1 MYWLRLLR
9 TRLRGLL
16 RKKSVEREMEEELR
30 FHVRM
35 RAEENVRRGMTPDE
49 AERAALVS
57 FGQVSR
63 VKEYCRDFKGG
74 GLLETLLK
82 DIRFGART
90 LGKNRGFTLVA
101 VLTLALGIGA
111 NTAIFSVVEAVL
123 LRALPYPDADRVVLL
138 WENNRMRNRPRNV
151 VNPGNLADWREQSRS
166 FDEVAG
172 FVDQRYSLTGGG
184 EPEEVAAQ
192 AATPNLFRLLGAR
205 PELGRTL
212 LPGDE
217 AGGRQDVAVISHGLW
232 RRRFGGSPEVVGK
245 VVNLDGRGVTVV
257 GVMPPDFRWFIKEN
271 SQSGKPAE
279 VWVPLELPEQQ
290 GAARRGRYMSAVARL
305 RDGVTV
311 EHARSELD
319 TIAARIE
326 AEYPGFGKGWGVS
339 VVPLR
344 EQLSGEIKPALL
356 VILGAVG
363 FVLLISCVNVANLLM
378 ARAAGRRKEMAL
390 RAALGAGRLRIIRQ
404 LLTESLLLAVIGGA
418 LGLLISGWCVE
429 ALVALSPPNLLG
441 AGQVGVNLTVLAFT
455 LCVSL
460 LTGVAFGVVPAVE
473 TSRLNLSESL
483 KESSRGNVG
492 GGRAGRVRGAL
503 VVVEIGLSL
512 VLLVGAGLMV
522 RSFLRLQ
529 AVDPGFDASNLLT
542 MRVMLP
548 ETRYPEP
555 GKQIEFFRR
564 AAERIRTLPGVR
576 DVGAV
581 SALPF
586 ADLGAAT
593 SFTVEGR
600 PALPSGEK
608 LTTDVRVAD
617 ENYFRAMNIPVVA
630 GRTFT
635 EQEAVEDRKVAVVNE
650 TMARR
655 HFPGEDP
662 VGRRILVNMSG
673 EPAPTEIIGVVG
685 DARYDKLEGE
695 LRPMVYWTPPRLT
708 YASMT
713 FVVRA
718 AGGGDPGGLGP
729 AAVREIQSVD
739 KDQPVSDVRTM
750 ESWLAESTARTRFGT
765 LLLGAFAC
773 AALLLAAVGIY
784 GVISYSVAQ
793 RRNEIGIRM
802 ALGAQGRDVLR
813 LVVGQGMKLVLAGVG
828 LGLVGALVL
837 TRLMSVLLYG
847 VEASDPATFAANA
860 LLLTAV
866 SLVACYIPAR
876 RATRVDPLTAL
887 RRE

>member
-1 MYWLRLLR
+1 MR

-16 RKKSVEREMEEELR
+16 RKRSVEREMEEELR

-35 RAEENVRRGMTPDE
+35 RAEENVRRGMTSDE
-49 AERAALVS
+49 AERAALRS
-57 FGQVSR
+57 FGQWAR
-63 VKEYCRDFKGG
+63 IKENCRDFKGG
-74 GLLETLLK
+74 GLVEVLLQDVK
-82 DIRFGART
+82 FGVRT
-90 LGKNRGFTLVA
+90 LMKNRGFTLVA
-101 VLTLALGIGA
+101 VLTLAIGIGA

-123 LRALPYPDADRVVLL
+123 LRALPYRDADRVVLL
-138 WENNRMRNRPRNV
+138 WENNRLRGKPHNV
-151 VNPGNLADWREQSRS
+151 VNPGNFLDWREQSAS
-166 FDEVAG
+166 FDEMAA
-172 FVDQRYSLTGGG
+172 FADQRVGLTGGG

-192 AATPNLFRLLGAR
+192 AATPNLFQLLGAR
-205 PELGRTL
+205 PALGRTL
-212 LPGDE
+212 LPGDGE
-217 AGGRQDVAVISHGLW
+217 AGREEVVVISHGLW
-232 RRRFGGSPEVVGK
+232 QRRFGGAHDIVGK
-245 VVNLDGRGVTVV
+245 VVNVDGRGVTVV

-271 SQSGKPAE
+271 SLSGKPAE
-279 VWVPLELPEQQ
+279 VWMPLTLEAQQ
-290 GAARRGRYMSAVARL
+290 GEARRGRYLSAAARL
-305 RDGVTV
+305 KPGVSV
-311 EHARSELD
+311 AQAQVELD
-319 TIAARIE
+319 TVASRIE
-326 AEYPGFGKGWGVS
+326 SEYVNWAKGWGVS
-339 VVPLR
+339 IVPLR
-344 EQLSGEIKPALL
+344 EQLAGEIKPALL

-378 ARAAGRRKEMAL
+378 ARSAGRRKEMAL

-418 LGLLISGWCVE
+418 LGLLLSYWCVE
-429 ALVALSPPNLLG
+429 ALVALSPPNLIG
-441 AGQVGVNLTVLAFT
+441 EGQVGINLTVLVFT
-455 LCVSL
+455 LAVSL

-492 GGRAGRVRGAL
+492 GGRAGRVRGVL
-503 VVVEIGLSL
+503 VVAEIGLSL

-529 AVDPGFDASNLLT
+529 AVDPGFDAGNLLT
-542 MRVMLP
+542 LRVMLP
-548 ETRYPEP
+548 ESKYPQD
-555 GKQIEFFRR
+555 GRKVEFFRQ
-564 AAERIRTLPGVR
+564 AAERIRALPGVR
-576 DVGAV
+576 SASAV

-593 SFTVEGR
+593 GFTVEGR
-600 PALPSGEK
+600 PPLPPGDRLS
-608 LTTDVRVAD
+608 TDVRVVD
-617 ENYFRAMNIPVVA
+617 ENYFRTMNIPVVA

-662 VGRRILVNMSG
+662 VGKRILVNMSS
-673 EPAPTEIIGVVG
+673 ELTPTEIIGVVG

-695 LRPMVYWTPPRLT
+695 LKPMVYWTPPRLT
-708 YASMT
+708 YSSMT
-713 FVVRA
+713 FVVRTV
-718 AGGGDPGGLGP
+718 GDPGALGP
-729 AAVREIQSVD
+729 SAVREIQAVD
-739 KDQPVSDVRTM
+739 KEQPVSDVRTM
-750 ESWLAESTARTRFGT
+750 EIWLAESTARTRFGT

-813 LVVGQGMKLVLAGVG
+813 LVVGQGMRLVLAGVG
-828 LGLVGALVL
+828 LGLLGALAL
-837 TRLMSVLLYG
+837 TRVMSGLLYG
-847 VEASDPATFAANA
+847 VAATDPATFAANA

>member
-1 MYWLRLLR
+1 MYWLRLMR

-16 RKKSVEREMEEELR
+16 RKRSVEREMEEELR

-35 RAEENVRRGMTPDE
+35 RAEENVRRGMTSDE
-49 AERAALVS
+49 AERAALRS
-57 FGQVSR
+57 FGQWAR
-63 VKEYCRDFKGG
+63 IKENCRDFKGG
-74 GLLETLLK
+74 GLVEVLLQDVK
-82 DIRFGART
+82 FGART
-90 LGKNRGFTLVA
+90 LMKNRGFALVA
-101 VLTLALGIGA
+101 VLTLAIGIGA

-123 LRALPYPDADRVVLL
+123 LRALPYRDADRVVLL
-138 WENNRMRNRPRNV
+138 WENNRLRGKPHNV
-151 VNPGNLADWREQSRS
+151 VNPGNFFDWREQSAS
-166 FDEVAG
+166 FDEMAA
-172 FVDQRYSLTGGG
+172 FADQRVGLTGGG

-192 AATPNLFRLLGAR
+192 AATPNLFQLLGAR
-205 PELGRTL
+205 PALGRTL
-212 LPGDE
+212 LPGDGE
-217 AGGRQDVAVISHGLW
+217 AGREEVAVISHGLW
-232 RRRFGGSPEVVGK
+232 QRRFGSAPDIVGK
-245 VVNLDGRGVTVV
+245 VVNLDGMGVTVV
-257 GVMPPDFRWFIKEN
+257 GVMPPDFKWFIKEN
-271 SQSGKPAE
+271 SLSGKPAE
-279 VWVPLELPEQQ
+279 MWVPLTLEAQQ
-290 GAARRGRYMSAVARL
+290 GEARRGRYLSAAARL
-305 RDGVTV
+305 KPGVSVAQAQVEMDTV
-311 EHARSELD
+311 AS
-319 TIAARIE
+319 RIE
-326 AEYPGFGKGWGVS
+326 AEYPNWAKGWGVS
-339 VVPLR
+339 IVPLR
-344 EQLSGEIKPALL
+344 EQLAGEIKPALL

-378 ARAAGRRKEMAL
+378 ARSAGRRKEMAL

-418 LGLLISGWCVE
+418 LGLLLSYWCVE
-429 ALVALSPPNLLG
+429 ALVALSPPNLIG
-441 AGQVGVNLTVLAFT
+441 EGQVGINLTVLVFT
-455 LCVSL
+455 LAVSL

-492 GGRAGRVRGAL
+492 GGRAGRVRGVL
-503 VVVEIGLSL
+503 VVAEIGLSL

-529 AVDPGFDASNLLT
+529 AVNPGFDAGNLLT

-548 ETRYPEP
+548 ESKYPQD
-555 GKQIEFFRR
+555 GRKVEFFRQ
-564 AAERIRTLPGVR
+564 AAERIRALPGVR
-576 DVGAV
+576 SASAV

-593 SFTVEGR
+593 SFTVDGR
-600 PALPSGEK
+600 PPLPAGDR

-617 ENYFRAMNIPVVA
+617 ENYFRTMNIPVVA

-662 VGRRILVNMSG
+662 IGKRILVNMSG
-673 EPAPTEIIGVVG
+673 EPTPTEIIGVVG

-695 LRPMVYWTPPRLT
+695 LKPMVYWTPPRLT
-708 YASMT
+708 YSSMT
-713 FVVRA
+713 FVVRTV
-718 AGGGDPGGLGP
+718 GDPGALGP
-729 AAVREIQSVD
+729 AAVREIQAVD
-739 KDQPVSDVRTM
+739 KEQPVSDVRTM

-813 LVVGQGMKLVLAGVG
+813 LVVGQGMRLVLAGVG
-828 LGLVGALVL
+828 LGLLGALAL
-837 TRLMSVLLYG
+837 TRVMSGLLYG
-847 VEASDPATFAANA
+847 VAATDPTTFAANA